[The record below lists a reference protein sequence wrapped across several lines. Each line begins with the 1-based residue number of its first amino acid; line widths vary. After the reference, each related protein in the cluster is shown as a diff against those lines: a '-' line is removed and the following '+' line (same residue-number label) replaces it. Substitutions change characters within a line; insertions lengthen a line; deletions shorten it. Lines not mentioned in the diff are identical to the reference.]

1 MASIDDILDDLRTLR
16 DELKVRIHLGSR
28 EAQDEWH
35 RLEERWSEFAA
46 KARVEDSA
54 EGISSALRLLKE
66 ELVRGYERVRNA
78 L

>member
-1 MASIDDILDDLRTLR
+1 MANIDDILRDLRTRR
-16 DELKVRIHLGSR
+16 DELKVRIHLGSQ

-35 RLEERWSEFAA
+35 RLEERWNEFAA
-46 KARVEDSA
+46 KAHVEDSA
-54 EGISSALRLLKE
+54 EGISSALGLLKE

>member
-1 MASIDDILDDLRTLR
+1 MANIDDILRDLRTRR
-16 DELKVRIHLGSR
+16 DELKVRIHLGSK

-35 RLEERWSEFAA
+35 RLEDRWNEFAA

-54 EGISSALRLLKE
+54 EGISSALGLLKE

>member
-1 MASIDDILDDLRTLR
+1 MANIDDILRDLRTRR
-16 DELKVRIHLGSR
+16 DELKVRIHLGSK

-35 RLEERWSEFAA
+35 RLEERWNEFAA
-46 KARVEDSA
+46 KAHVEDSA
-54 EGISSALRLLKE
+54 EGISSALGLLKE

>member
-1 MASIDDILDDLRTLR
+1 MANIDDMLRELRTRR
-16 DELKVRIHLGSR
+16 DELKVRIHLGSK

-35 RLEERWSEFAA
+35 RLEDRWNEFAA

-54 EGISSALRLLKE
+54 EGISSALGLLKE

>member
-46 KARVEDSA
+46 KARAEDSA